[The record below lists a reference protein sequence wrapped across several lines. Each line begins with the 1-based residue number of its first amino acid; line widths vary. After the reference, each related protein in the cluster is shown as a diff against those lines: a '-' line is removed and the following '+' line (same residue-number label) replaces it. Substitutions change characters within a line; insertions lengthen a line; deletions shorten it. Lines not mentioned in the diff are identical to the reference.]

1 MEICCACVD
10 ACTPVSIDSK
20 ASGGRALLD
29 VGESLLRERSFVQQ
43 VLGVVTV
50 ALWISVPQACDWYF
64 SNSVSDRSVPK
75 IAYDREQQGDVEFA
89 CWGQC

>member
-1 MEICCACVD
+1 M
-10 ACTPVSIDSK
+10 
-20 ASGGRALLD
+20 
-29 VGESLLRERSFVQQ
+29 LRERSFVQQ

>member
-1 MEICCACVD
+1 M
-10 ACTPVSIDSK
+10 
-20 ASGGRALLD
+20 
-29 VGESLLRERSFVQQ
+29 QQ